1 MHFCKSFLIFLLSI
15 GIFSF
20 SPKLLKAEEKP
31 NLIILSASSIAAPL
45 SKIGRDF
52 AKENNVNLFFVFDD
66 TKTKFIKLI
75 TDGEPADII
84 ISEDKELFRQ
94 LKQLGVLNVLSETNI
109 AKNKLVFVESDF
121 GENTNK
127 NNTNF
132 ESRVKLINK
141 NKKLLIGDEEN
152 SYLNIKAFEIVEYF
166 KKLNK
171 NINNF
176 IEAYDNNEAF
186 YQLNNREL
194 FGIFYLSQVYNEKNI
209 NVIKEIDNSLF
220 ADENIDFNI
229 TYRCA
234 IIAGDEQKLA
244 EMFQKN
250 LKTPK
255 SKKIFEEFGFTGV

>member
-20 SPKLLKAEEKP
+20 SPKFLKADEKP
-31 NLIILSASSIAAPL
+31 NLIILSASSIATPL
-45 SKIGRDF
+45 AKIGRDF

-94 LKQLGVLNVLSETNI
+94 LKQIGVLNVLSETNV

-121 GENTNK
+121 GAKVNNKESFENK
-127 NNTNF
+127 I
-132 ESRVKLINK
+132 KLINK
-141 NKKLLIGDEEN
+141 NKRLLIGDEEN
-152 SYLNIKAFEIVEYF
+152 SYLNIKAFELIKYF

-176 IEAYDNNEAF
+176 IEVYDNNEAF
-186 YQLNNREL
+186 YQLSNREL

-209 NVIKEIDNSLF
+209 NIIKEIDNSLF
-220 ADENIDFNI
+220 VDEDIDFNI

-244 EMFQKN
+244 EMFQKE